1 MGKIYFLFT
10 WLFMYSILSF
20 SQNIVE
26 TDYYANHP
34 DLGGDVIIN
43 KSTKEID
50 GNKAIVSFEVEAPTA
65 GEYHVRFW
73 LFPTKLS
80 NGTFANYEVSANGN
94 LLTDK
99 IIPVHGDWQAIAL
112 S

>member
-1 MGKIYFLFT
+1 
-10 WLFMYSILSF
+10 MYSIQSF

-50 GNKAIVSFEVEAPTA
+50 ENKAIVSFEVEAPTA

-73 LFPTKLS
+73 LFPTKIYL
-80 NGTFANYEVSANGN
+80 VQ
-94 LLTDK
+94 L
-99 IIPVHGDWQAIAL
+99 IIDGRVNVKKVIIK
-112 S
+112 